1 MGVAKSKLGCHFFVD
16 LPRRKSALVVMY
28 LVSQLQASLPFELSR
43 RKRPWDIVD
52 LVYQHNHYILN
63 IHALIR

>member
-52 LVYQHNHYILN
+52 LVYQHNHYTSN